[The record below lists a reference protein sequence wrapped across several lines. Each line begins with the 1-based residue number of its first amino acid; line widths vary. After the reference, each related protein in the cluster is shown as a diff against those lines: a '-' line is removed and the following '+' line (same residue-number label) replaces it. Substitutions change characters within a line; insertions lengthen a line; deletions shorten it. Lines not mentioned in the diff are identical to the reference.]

1 MLDVINLITAD
12 LVATGIVG
20 RALGVGARVP
30 DFACSDSQGNTVRL
44 SDVITNRPRIIVVY
58 RGIRCP
64 YFNLELR
71 TYQNALPRLREF
83 KPCTRQRLGND
94 LPKPIGDESLSLPL
108 SVTYLIGRDGVIAY
122 AFVNAEYRVWTV
134 PEEVFSVLKGTTN

>member
-1 MLDVINLITAD
+1 MSLIEKLTECEVEKQRYRERDVLDVIDLITAD

-83 KPCTRQRLGND
+83 KPCTRND
-94 LPKPIGDESLSLPL
+94 L
-108 SVTYLIGRDGVIAY
+108 VTT
-122 AFVNAEYRVWTV
+122 YRNPPVM
-134 PEEVFSVLKGTTN
+134 KA

>member
-1 MLDVINLITAD
+1 MSLIEKLTEFEVEKQRYRERDVLDVIDLITAD

-30 DFACSDSQGNTVRL
+30 DFACSDREGNTVRL

-71 TYQNALPRLREF
+71 TY
-83 KPCTRQRLGND
+83 
-94 LPKPIGDESLSLPL
+94 
-108 SVTYLIGRDGVIAY
+108 
-122 AFVNAEYRVWTV
+122 
-134 PEEVFSVLKGTTN
+134 

>member
-1 MLDVINLITAD
+1 MSLIEKLTEFEVEKQRYRERDVLDVIDLITAD

-30 DFACSDSQGNTVRL
+30 DFACSDREGNTVRL

-83 KPCTRQRLGND
+83 KPCTRND
-94 LPKPIGDESLSLPL
+94 LVTTYRNP
-108 SVTYLIGRDGVIAY
+108 SVMKA
-122 AFVNAEYRVWTV
+122 
-134 PEEVFSVLKGTTN
+134 

>member
-1 MLDVINLITAD
+1 MID
-12 LVATGIVG
+12 LTTTDLAATGIAG
-20 RALGVGARVP
+20 RALGIGARVT
-30 DFACSDSQGNTVRL
+30 DFARSDHQGNTVRL
-44 SDVITNRPRIIVVY
+44 SDVITNGPAIIVFY
-58 RGIRCP
+58 RGIWCP

-83 KPCTRQRLGND
+83 KPCTRND

-108 SVTYLIGRDGVIAY
+108 SVTYLIGRDGVIPY

-134 PEEVFSVLKGTTN
+134 PEEVFSVLEGTTN

>member
-1 MLDVINLITAD
+1 MSLIEKLTEFEVEKQRYRERDVLDVIDLTTTD

-30 DFACSDSQGNTVRL
+30 DFPCSDRQGNTVQL
-44 SDVITNRPRIIVVY
+44 SDVITNRPRIVVVY

-83 KPCTRQRLGND
+83 KPCTRND
-94 LPKPIGDESLSLPL
+94 LVTTYRNP
-108 SVTYLIGRDGVIAY
+108 SVMKA
-122 AFVNAEYRVWTV
+122 
-134 PEEVFSVLKGTTN
+134 

>member
-1 MLDVINLITAD
+1 MSLIEKLTEFEVEKQRYRERDVLDVIDLITAD

-83 KPCTRQRLGND
+83 KPCTRND
-94 LPKPIGDESLSLPL
+94 LVTTYRNP
-108 SVTYLIGRDGVIAY
+108 SVMKA
-122 AFVNAEYRVWTV
+122 
-134 PEEVFSVLKGTTN
+134 

>member
-1 MLDVINLITAD
+1 MSLIEKLTEFEVEKQRYRERDVLDVIDLITAD

-20 RALGVGARVP
+20 CALGVGARVP
-30 DFACSDSQGNTVRL
+30 DFSCSDSQGNTVRL

-83 KPCTRQRLGND
+83 KPCTRND
-94 LPKPIGDESLSLPL
+94 LVTTYRNP
-108 SVTYLIGRDGVIAY
+108 SVMKA
-122 AFVNAEYRVWTV
+122 
-134 PEEVFSVLKGTTN
+134 